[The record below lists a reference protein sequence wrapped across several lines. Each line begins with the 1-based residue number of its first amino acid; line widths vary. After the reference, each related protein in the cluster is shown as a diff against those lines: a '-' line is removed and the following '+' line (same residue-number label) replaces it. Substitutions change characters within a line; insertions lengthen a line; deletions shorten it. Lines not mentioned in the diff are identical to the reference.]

1 MCGLEDNVR
10 DKKLKGMG
18 STHKDIRHRKKDHQG
33 SNKEYALE
41 HRWGAG
47 FRKEEGVSFF
57 FFFNPSYRRKERE
70 KYHMDAGLAIF

>member
-10 DKKLKGMG
+10 NKKLKGVG

-57 FFFNPSYRRKERE
+57 FFFLILPIVGRKEKRTIW
-70 KYHMDAGLAIF
+70 MQV

>member
-47 FRKEEGVSFF
+47 FRKEEGVFF
-57 FFFNPSYRRKERE
+57 FFLILPIVGRKE
-70 KYHMDAGLAIF
+70 KSTIWMQV